1 MNLERYPYINS
12 NDYQDYEFYSEG
24 PKGRIKKIVMFTKI
38 PDSEPPIY
46 NLGFGDHDPNSGE
59 TDDVVVSNNEDR
71 DIVLAT
77 VANTI
82 VEFCNHYGNHFIY
95 AKGST
100 AGRTRL
106 YQMGIAGLWQEISED
121 FDVYGLKNDVWHRF
135 EPNSINYE
143 AFLVKRK

>member
-38 PDSEPPIY
+38 PNTDPLVY
-46 NLGFGDHDPNSGE
+46 NLGFGDQNPYSGHI
-59 TDDVVVSNNEDR
+59 DDAVVSNNEDR

-82 VEFCNHYGNHFIY
+82 VEFCSYHGNHYIY
-95 AKGST
+95 AKGSKHYCP
-100 AGRTRL
+100 
-106 YQMGIAGLWQEISED
+106 YQVISNGHSG
-121 FDVYGLKNDVWHRF
+121 FVGANKQRF
-135 EPNSINYE
+135 
-143 AFLVKRK
+143 